1 MILPGATIGMLGGG
15 QLGRMFTV
23 AARTMGYRVVVLDP
37 DPASPAGAIA
47 DEHIVAGYDD
57 VAALR
62 RMGERCAVVTTEF
75 ENIPARAL
83 RELADST
90 VVCPSADAVEKT
102 QNRIREKRFIRDA
115 GLKTAPFAVIESG
128 GDIDAL
134 PDDFAFPAILKIA
147 EFGYDGKGQ
156 VVVASKEETEA
167 AFAALDEA
175 ACVLER
181 RIDLALEASVVL
193 ARGADGAVSCF
204 PVAENEHR
212 DGILHRSSVPATID
226 EALQQAAQR
235 QALHLAEQLG
245 YCGVMAVEFFV
256 DRDGELLVNEIAPRT
271 HNSGHYTLDA
281 CVTSQFEQQLRAI
294 CGLPFGATTLLSPVV
309 MINLLG
315 DLWRAGDPDWGGL
328 LAHPAVKLHLYGKAE
343 ARPGRKMG
351 HFCWLGD
358 DIAALCERSE
368 QAFRALG

>member
-23 AARTMGYRVVVLDP
+23 AARTMGYRVVVFDP

-47 DEHIVAGYDD
+47 DEHVAAGYDD

-115 GLKTAPFAVIESG
+115 GLKTAPFAVIESR

-134 PDDFAFPAILKIA
+134 PDDFTFPAILKIA

-156 VVVASKEETEA
+156 VVVSSKEETSA
-167 AFAALDEA
+167 AFTELGEA
-175 ACVLER
+175 ACVLEQ
-181 RIDLALEASVVL
+181 RIDLALEVSVVL
-193 ARGADGAVSCF
+193 ARSADGAVSCF

-212 DGILHRSSVPATID
+212 DGILHRTSVPAAID

-235 QALHLAEQLG
+235 QAIHLAEQLG

-281 CVTSQFEQQLRAI
+281 CITSQFEQQLRAI
-294 CGLPFGATTLLSPVV
+294 CGLPFGATTLLSPVA

-315 DLWRAGDPDWGGL
+315 DLWQGGDPDWAGL

-358 DIAALCERSE
+358 DIAMLRERSE
-368 QAFRALG
+368 QAFRALS